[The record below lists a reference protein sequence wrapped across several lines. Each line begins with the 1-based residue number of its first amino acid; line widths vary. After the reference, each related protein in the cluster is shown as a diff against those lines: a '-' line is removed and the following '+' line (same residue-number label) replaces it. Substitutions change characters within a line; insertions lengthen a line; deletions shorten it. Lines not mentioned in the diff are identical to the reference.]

1 MNAWIELKHP
11 EEYDNVWDK
20 FESTFQFRPSVH
32 ADQWPGIRETSPS
45 ITYSISD
52 RSTFIEDLDTQA
64 LAIFR
69 RVVAPEARMY
79 VLDWQHTCFWFY
91 PHRSGSET
99 FERSVFPDGDY
110 HIFLAEDFSFGIFG
124 HPWEETI
131 CVFGERLLQAME
143 QHRPHLFTSVLRRD
157 GHAA

>member
-1 MNAWIELKHP
+1 MNAWIELA
-11 EEYDNVWDK
+11 EDEYDKVWDR
-20 FESTFQFRPSVH
+20 FYSEFQFRPSVH
-32 ADQWPGIRETSPS
+32 ADQWPGIREPSPS
-45 ITYSISD
+45 ITYSIAD
-52 RSTFIEDLDTQA
+52 RTTFVDDLDTQA
-64 LAIFR
+64 LAVFR
-69 RVVAPEARMY
+69 SVVAPDARMY

-91 PHRSGSET
+91 PHRSGSEQ

-110 HIFLAEDFSFGIFG
+110 HIFLAEDFSFGFFG
-124 HPWEETI
+124 HPWEETV